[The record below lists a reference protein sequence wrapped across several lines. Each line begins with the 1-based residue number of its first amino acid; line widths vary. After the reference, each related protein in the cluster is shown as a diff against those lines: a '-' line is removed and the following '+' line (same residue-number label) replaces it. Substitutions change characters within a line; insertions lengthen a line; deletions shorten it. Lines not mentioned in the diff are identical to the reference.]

1 VAGTGGPPTR
11 VGISLHRFRQENRKE
26 EGTLTTFVKFR
37 ENNENEGETW
47 VFWLQIE
54 GNEDELDLLG
64 YTLDE
69 LSTDPEDREWALYP
83 EVVLAEHDVDVLV
96 THAGH
101 GYMSYHSK
109 VVGSLQVPNGFNT
122 DRLYKGGIKK
132 LFSPV

>member
-1 VAGTGGPPTR
+1 
-11 VGISLHRFRQENRKE
+11 
-26 EGTLTTFVKFR
+26 LTTFVKFR
-37 ENNENEGETW
+37 ETNDHEGETW

-83 EVVLAEHDVDVLV
+83 EVVLTEHDVDVLI
-96 THAGH
+96 THTGH
-101 GYMSYHSK
+101 GYMSHHNK
-109 VVGSLQVPNGFNT
+109 VIGSLRVPNGFNI

-132 LFSPV
+132 LFSSV